1 MEKATAVYNK
11 LKLQFI
17 GKIETSKPKPDEKN
31 QETNEQ
37 DTGKLSNN
45 KFSQAVIKWVLKHA
59 CPLCLLSRRLQTS
72 ERRIRKWEKRRFW
85 IRKQPQTHRPRETV
99 WEPIP
104 KRHQVKSVLLSFSW
118 SLSKIITQ
126 LADLFCICLSGPIQ
140 KSQQRRKHSQ
150 LSPQRPSRLQTQTE
164 KRTAERRTSR
174 CLLRAEPFTNTLWLP
189 SFICVT
195 FCLPTFVTYMS
206 FSCCT

>member
-1 MEKATAVYNK
+1 MLVLCAF
-11 LKLQFI
+11 LPDD
-17 GKIETSKPKPDEKN
+17 SKPVNGESENEKDVSESESNPKPTDQEKQDEN
-31 QETNEQ
+31 QSPN
-37 DTGKLSNN
+37 G
-45 KFSQAVIKWVLKHA
+45 
-59 CPLCLLSRRLQTS
+59 
-72 ERRIRKWEKRRFW
+72 IRWR
-85 IRKQPQTHRPRETV
+85 
-99 WEPIP
+99 
-104 KRHQVKSVLLSFSW
+104 SVTFFFSW

-140 KSQQRRKHSQ
+140 LSQQSRKHSQ
-150 LSPQRPSRLQTQTE
+150 LSPQRPSQLQTQTE